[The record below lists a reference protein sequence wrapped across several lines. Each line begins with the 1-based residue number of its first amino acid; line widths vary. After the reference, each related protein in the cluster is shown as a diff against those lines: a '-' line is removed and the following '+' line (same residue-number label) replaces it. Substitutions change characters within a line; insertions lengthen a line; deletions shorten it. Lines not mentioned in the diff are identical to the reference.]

1 LARLAIGMS
10 LIFLIVLVVLVVHF
24 SHALPSHLAIVVRP
38 ESGTGS
44 GNLAIADFDS
54 LPMAR
59 HLYPYSVIPGGVE
72 SAGELQN
79 AIRNDPVVARHYADF
94 DMARTRII
102 SSDRERMVY
111 VSYRMGT
118 QIFWTNR
125 ALRLHQGEAL
135 ITDGTHEARTRCG
148 NQISETAQAPVSAE
162 QPTLSA
168 FEGFAQLGSA
178 YGPAMATKAEQAL
191 SPPYSPV
198 QPLVENA
205 ELAERAFPSSPV
217 TELNFGT
224 IHPTVPESPAV
235 TGYSPTSGTSL
246 SGALFPPG
254 GTPGT
259 GPASESGASGG
270 GAISTPEPSSL
281 LLLSAGL
288 CVWLIVGRFRRRGPN
303 FSED

>member
-1 LARLAIGMS
+1 MSRARRTAPNRSRVETRRFGFFGSLARLAIGTS
-10 LIFLIVLVVLVVHF
+10 LILLVVVLFHSSNAPPSNSPIV
-24 SHALPSHLAIVVRP
+24 ALH

-54 LPMAR
+54 LPIAR

-72 SAGELQN
+72 SGGELQN
-79 AIRNDPVVARHYADF
+79 AIRNDPVVARHYANF

-111 VSYRMGT
+111 VSYRMGA

-125 ALRLHQGEAL
+125 ALRLHKGEVL

-162 QPTLSA
+162 QPALSA
-168 FEGFAQLGSA
+168 FEGFAQPGSS
-178 YGPAMATKAEQAL
+178 YGPGTAMNAEQAL

-198 QPLVENA
+198 QPLMEHSEVA
-205 ELAERAFPSSPV
+205 EQAFPASPGP
-217 TELNFGT
+217 ELDFGT
-224 IHPTVPESPAV
+224 IHPAVPESSAV
-235 TGYSPTSGTSL
+235 TGYSPGSGTFL
-246 SGALFPPG
+246 NGALFPPG

-259 GPASESGASGG
+259 GPASESGAS
-270 GAISTPEPSSL
+270 
-281 LLLSAGL
+281 
-288 CVWLIVGRFRRRGPN
+288 
-303 FSED
+303 